1 MKPVYRA
8 AFEHRLRLSWLASSP
23 VPPFPLP
30 MSGSI
35 HHLLRSLVVAA
46 LLATSLAARAD
57 EVAEVQ
63 RLYYAGQ
70 ADAARTRADEFLA
83 AHPKDAPMRFI
94 KGVMLADAKRND
106 EAIALFQ
113 KISEDYPDLA
123 EPYNN
128 LAVLYA
134 SAGDYGK
141 ARSTLELAL
150 RTNPSYATA
159 HENLGDVYA
168 ALAAQSYAR
177 ALKLDPGN
185 VTLPPKLSIVRELY
199 KHSGRAAAA
208 AAAAL
213 ASNPK

>member
-8 AFEHRLRLSWLASSP
+8 AFEHRMRLSWLASSP
-23 VPPFPLP
+23 VPPFPSP

-57 EVAEVQ
+57 EVVEVQ

-70 ADAARTRADEFLA
+70 GDAARARADEFLA
-83 AHPKDAPMRFI
+83 KHPKDAPMRFI

-185 VTLPPKLSIVRELY
+185 VTLQPKLSIVRELY
-199 KHSGRAAAA
+199 KHSARAAAA
-208 AAAAL
+208 SAAAL
-213 ASNPK
+213 AANPK